1 MDGNLSK
8 RGYYLPQ
15 ELLDA
20 WAKFHA
26 PSRDYSPSAAGAFLV
41 WMALEAELR
50 EKARRAAYSSNIEK
64 AVAKVRKLLSQTLV
78 DAEIKAELAGLTP
91 ARRTKLLVGARKAD
105 SKSPSGSG

>member
-20 WAKFHA
+20 WAKFHS

-64 AVAKVRKLLSQTLV
+64 AIAKIKGLLSQSLI
-78 DAEIKAELAGLTP
+78 DAEIRSELDRLISAKKKKLLAG
-91 ARRTKLLVGARKAD
+91 AKKAG
-105 SKSPSGSG
+105 SKNPRSSK